1 MNQNESKSKI
11 LKTQPQSSSNSSNA
25 TKIVTF
31 GGLDLTLSLKLPMSF
46 FDEHNLNFNLIE
58 NNDDLSF
65 LSSQKD
71 IWKDITLFSDS
82 EPFNFC
88 LQLNKATIQKVF
100 VSFVC
105 LSHIEI
111 SNELNFFIDIVN
123 YVSEKNW
130 VFLNFEDLAPC
141 PIKILFNLEC
151 EGDIKTFIIC
161 NQNYNNNNDIQY
173 QEPVECDI
181 KEQSNKSSSKENDVL
196 KKISGK
202 QYESFDYIY
211 FDLKYYTEG
220 SLGNIISIQELGDFY
235 YDLKDNYNIQI
246 ITYFTN
252 ILTHVSTADHVF
264 ALEKILQL
272 TDFYLFEK
280 KDAYSIFNFLH
291 IIQHKDDSL
300 TLRNNTMG
308 SRSFSD
314 QNLKSTTMSNKSNK
328 ISIVNLD
335 KKKMFSYFSNEI
347 ISQCPVIYYQ
357 KIAVF
362 MDEFTKLSILPFNSS
377 DISNKTYEFDTLIY
391 PKINHFNIS
400 IVNEYRNIVNNNYDN
415 FLLIFFGSFIGRL
428 IQDSKNLSFKSLYL
442 SYLTAIE
449 SSKKI
454 LEVKKNKL
462 PIPNNPKFYI
472 VKLPNNAINSYLKE
486 ESMKQKESK
495 FTLDCLN
502 KKKSQLQFYNPLFD
516 YHLHS
521 YFNSHVNR
529 KVLRTKGFINS
540 KGYIMYDPVYRDLL
554 GNSPQR
560 KKQVPDKVLLNS
572 ITRLNIG
579 KDISNKEIDVFN
591 TVLKK
596 TSPINRKLPM
606 YHSLNKSNSTLYS
619 NNGQTNRNFNKTTRV
634 TCNNKLPPIKK
645 ENQLGS
651 SASMNCVFDTK
662 KSYYK
667 SEKSIE
673 NEKKRLKKEKALN
686 KERKSK
692 KEEEKLEDNKIV
704 KREDEKLVENHIVT
718 KEEEK
723 NQIVTNKEEEKIEDN
738 QIVKKEEEIP
748 TKQEIENIEGNDN
761 NKTKFEKE

>member
-31 GGLDLTLSLKLPMSF
+31 GGLDLTLSLKLPMTF

-71 IWKDITLFSDS
+71 LWKDITLSSDS

-88 LQLNKATIQKVF
+88 LQLNKATVQKVF

-111 SNELNFFIDIVN
+111 SNELSFFIDIVN
-123 YVSEKNW
+123 YVCEKNW
-130 VFLNFEDLAPC
+130 VFLNFEDFAQC

-151 EGDIKTFIIC
+151 EGDIKTFILC
-161 NQNYNNNNDIQY
+161 NQNANDNNDMQY
-173 QEPVECDI
+173 QEPAECDN
-181 KEQSNKSSSKENDVL
+181 KEQSKSMENGVL
-196 KKISGK
+196 KKISSK

-220 SLGNIISIQELGDFY
+220 GIISIQELGDFY

-246 ITYFTN
+246 ITYITN
-252 ILTHVSTADHVF
+252 ILIHVSTADHVF
-264 ALEKILQL
+264 GLEKILQL

-308 SRSFSD
+308 SRSLSD
-314 QNLKSTTMSNKSNK
+314 QNIKSTTMSNRSNK

-391 PKINHFNIS
+391 PKINHFNIN
-400 IVNEYRNIVNNNYDN
+400 IVNEYRNIVNSNYDN

-472 VKLPNNAINSYLKE
+472 VKLPNNAINLYLKE

-579 KDISNKEIDVFN
+579 KDINNKEIDVFN

-619 NNGQTNRNFNKTTRV
+619 NGQTNRNFNKTTRAPC
-634 TCNNKLPPIKK
+634 TNKLPPIKK

-686 KERKSK
+686 KEKRTK
-692 KEEEKLEDNKIV
+692 KEEEKLVDNKIV
-704 KREDEKLVENHIVT
+704 KKEEGKVEENHIVT

-723 NQIVTNKEEEKIEDN
+723 IEDS

-748 TKQEIENIEGNDN
+748 TNKEKENINRNDD
-761 NKTKFEKE
+761 NKTNFEKEEKI